1 VIMKNRGFNEVYQ
14 IKGGIVR
21 YGEKYADKELWEG
34 SLYVFDNRLVTDF
47 SADTK
52 TIGKCESCNT
62 ACKNFYNCSNLRC
75 RELTLLCDD
84 CYKIYK
90 SESCQH
96 TLGKTRHALP
106 QGK

>member
-52 TIGKCESCNT
+52 TIGKCESCAA
-62 ACKNFYNCSNLRC
+62 ACKNFYNCTNLRC

-84 CYKIYK
+84 CYKIYE

-106 QGK
+106 QG